1 MTERRLLECCCACP
15 AGLQGIVNRLAVDEA
30 EVEERVFVEAITNQY
45 ESREAVK
52 FAGVFVC
59 EVWCAHSTGATF
71 CGLVTALH
79 AQWGCRQTSGD
90 SGSFASALIVPAA
103 ESQRQ
108 PADLPPHLPAWL
120 PSPFLIALQA
130 LWW

>member
-71 CGLVTALH
+71 CGLATAPVRAVAERHQGIAEALL
-79 AQWGCRQTSGD
+79 C
-90 SGSFASALIVPAA
+90 FALRKLCFCAHSACSRVATA
-103 ESQRQ
+103 TC
-108 PADLPPHLPAWL
+108 
-120 PSPFLIALQA
+120 
-130 LWW
+130 